1 MFPAA
6 SVAVHVTTVF
16 PIGKIPPVGA
26 LLVNVTPVQLS
37 AAVGAVNTT
46 VAVHPAP
53 AVAVIATGV
62 VNVGAVTSITVTIWV
77 LVELFPLASVAVH
90 VTVVFPIGKIPPVGA
105 LLVNVMLFGAVQL
118 SATAG
123 AVKTIVAV
131 QVAPALAVTV
141 AGAVI
146 TGAIASVTVTVCVLV
161 ELFPLASVAVQV
173 TVVTPTGNKP
183 LAGALLVN
191 VTGLVQLS
199 VAVGAVNTTTALQL
213 APAVAVIATGVL
225 ITGAVVSVTVNVVAA
240 ETAEQPEAL
249 ITVT

>member
-1 MFPAA
+1 
-6 SVAVHVTTVF
+6 VVT
-16 PIGKIPPVGA
+16 
-26 LLVNVTPVQLS
+26 L
-37 AAVGAVNTT
+37 
-46 VAVHPAP
+46 
-53 AVAVIATGV
+53 
-62 VNVGAVTSITVTIWV
+62 
-77 LVELFPLASVAVH
+77 PLASVAVH

-131 QVAPALAVTV
+131 QLAPALAVIV

-161 ELFPLASVAVQV
+161 ELLPLASVAVQV

-225 ITGAVVSVTVNVVAA
+225 ITGAVVSVTVTNCVFVTVFPAASVAVHVTTVFPIGKIPPVGALLLNVTPVQLSAAVGAVNTTVAVHPTPA
-240 ETAEQPEAL
+240 VAVIATGVVNVGAVTS
-249 ITVT
+249 ITVTI